1 MIKGVQMPKPNSSI
15 CGLDIGTASVRVV
28 IAELIEGEP
37 EIVGIG
43 EAESRGLR
51 KGVISK
57 PDLAV
62 DSIKRAVENAERMSG
77 LTVNHVYVGLAGS
90 HIKGENSEGMIAIPG
105 RHREIT
111 REDIKRVIDTACA
124 ISIASGREVA
134 DVLPQEYKVDDQ
146 DGIDDPLGMLGSRL
160 SVSVHILTSPVAAKQ
175 NVITSVN
182 RAGFHV
188 ADVYLS
194 QLAAAEAILSDED
207 KEYGVAVVNIG
218 GETTSLAIYQ
228 RGAVWHT
235 TVFPLGGSHFTND
248 IAVGLRTP
256 ILEAERIKRQDG
268 CAARSVL
275 TAEEAAEL
283 IEVPS
288 VGGRAPRAV
297 SRQILCDIL
306 GPRAD
311 EILSHVQEEIKQA
324 GFDRQLSSGIVLTGG
339 GAMLHGIVEVAEH
352 VFNAPVRIGAPAG
365 FNGLAEEIAQPL
377 YAAAVGLVL
386 YGLRCESGM
395 SSSGRN
401 QNRRTPVQ
409 PIRDRVKSFFGIR
422 R

>member
-1 MIKGVQMPKPNSSI
+1 MPKPNSSI

-146 DGIDDPLGMLGSRL
+146 DGIDDPIGMLGSRL

-218 GETTSLAIYQ
+218 GETTSLAIYL

-339 GAMLHGIVEVAEH
+339 GAMLNGIVEVAEQ

-377 YAAAVGLVL
+377 YAAAVGLVS

-395 SSSGRN
+395 SGGGRT
-401 QNRRTPVQ
+401 QNRRTPML

>member
-1 MIKGVQMPKPNSSI
+1 MPKTNSQI
-15 CGLDIGTASVRVV
+15 VGIDIGTATVRVI
-28 IAELIEGEP
+28 IAEMIDGEV
-37 EIVGIG
+37 EIVGVG

-62 DSIKRAVENAERMSG
+62 ESIKRAVEAAERMSG
-77 LTVNHVYVGLAGS
+77 LVVHDVYVGLAGS
-90 HIKGENSEGMIAIPG
+90 HIKGENSQGMIAVPG

-111 REDIKRVIDTACA
+111 REDVKRVIDTACA
-124 ISIASGREVA
+124 ISIPSGREVA
-134 DVLPQEYKVDDQ
+134 DVLPQEYTVDDQ

-160 SVSVHILTSPVAAKQ
+160 SVSVHIVTSPVAAKQ

-194 QLAAAEAILSDED
+194 QLAASEAILTDD
-207 KEYGVAVVNIG
+207 DREYGSAVVNIG
-218 GETTSLAIYQ
+218 AETTSLAIYQ
-228 RGAVWHT
+228 RGSVWHT
-235 TVFPLGGSHFTND
+235 SVFQIGGSHFTND

-256 ILEAERIKRQDG
+256 IPEAERIKCGDG
-268 CAARSVL
+268 CAYRMLL
-275 TAEEAAEL
+275 TPEEASEL

-306 GPRAD
+306 EPRAE
-311 EILSHVQEEIKQA
+311 EILSHVQEEIRGA

-339 GAMLHGIVEVAEH
+339 GAKLNGMVEVAEQ
-352 VFNAPVRIGAPAG
+352 VFNAPVRIGVPG
-365 FNGLAEEIAQPL
+365 GLSGLMNEVAQPDFS
-377 YAAAVGLVL
+377 AAVGLVL
-386 YGLRCESGM
+386 YGLRSEQGALG
-395 SSSGRN
+395 SSRG
-401 QNRRTPVQ
+401 QGRRTSAH
-409 PIRDRVKSFFGIR
+409 PIKERVKTFFGIR